1 MTRLHWIAN
10 LVTSAVV
17 SAWVPVQAVAQDP
30 QEQRNEPLVVE
41 EEQKKLEIRAEEPA
55 LMSLLQKLPDYSGA
69 TASAGI
75 R

>member
-17 SAWVPVQAVAQDP
+17 SAWVPVHAVAQDP
-30 QEQRNEPLVVE
+30 QEQRNEPPVVE
-41 EEQKKLEIRAEEPA
+41 EEQKTQEIREEEPA
-55 LMSLLQKLPDYSGA
+55 LMSLLQKLPDYLGA
-69 TASAGI
+69 TVSAGL